1 MRKLVTLFALGLV
14 LLLTG
19 CGTSGGGGSGGTTVS
34 MGGTSFVAGINL
46 SITAGQAVTFDDPTS
61 SGGTHLLVTGTNGT
75 FSAEV
80 GAPSEFASADGISFH
95 PGDSKA
101 ITFATAGTYHITCRI
116 HPSMQATIVVS

>member
-14 LLLTG
+14 FLFAG

-34 MGGTSFVAGINL
+34 MGGTSFAAGTNL
-46 SITAGQAVTFDDPTS
+46 SITAGQAVTFDDPIS

-75 FSAEV
+75 FSAEA
-80 GAPSEFASADGISFH
+80 GAPSEFGSADGISFH